1 MRLEVHNDFLFK
13 MSNSRFVHLK
23 NFEAWR
29 GQGSSNFISDD
40 VGIFFGVTDE
50 KIQLAVKIGSE
61 NLKSS
66 HPNLDPPKPPK
77 WGAFLC
83 VSFIAII

>member
-23 NFEAWR
+23 NFEAWW

-61 NLKSS
+61 NLKSPHAKQYS
-66 HPNLDPPKPPK
+66 GTLRMNLM
-77 WGAFLC
+77 
-83 VSFIAII
+83 

>member
-13 MSNSRFVHLK
+13 MCNSRFVHLK
-23 NFEAWR
+23 NFESWW

-61 NLKSS
+61 NLKSPHAKQYS
-66 HPNLDPPKPPK
+66 GTLRMNLM
-77 WGAFLC
+77 
-83 VSFIAII
+83 